1 MKKII
6 IATVVIL
13 VVIGIITA
21 VAVITK
27 NSMKKHILDG
37 PGMERQPHDYINSC
51 SYNYGGGMEGESEH
65 IELTMLS
72 DGSFSYSYYYCPT
85 NGGEETKVEKTF
97 ADSQPVM
104 DAIREICKRTGVL
117 TWGELPDSELMLLDA
132 PTTAI
137 SFRFFDDCF
146 YSVNSN
152 RIIEFI
158 LYGFSSN
165 FIHFFAS
172 LKIISP

>member
-1 MKKII
+1 MKKLI
-6 IATVVIL
+6 IAAVVIL
-13 VVIGIITA
+13 VIIGIITA

-27 NSMKKHILDG
+27 NSMKNHHILDG

-51 SYNYGGGMEGESEH
+51 SYSYGGGMEGESEH

-72 DGSFSYSYYYCPT
+72 DGSYTYIYSSCPYA
-85 NGGEETKVEKTF
+85 GGEETRIEKTF
-97 ADSQPVM
+97 SDTEPVM
-104 DAIREICKRTGVL
+104 NEIREICKRTGVL

-137 SFRFFDDCF
+137 SFRFFDNCF

-152 RIIEFI
+152 DEIPEDG
-158 LYGFSSN
+158 YGIFN
-165 FIHFFAS
+165 EIYNYLIS
-172 LKIISP
+172 LK

>member
-1 MKKII
+1 MIKKII
-6 IATVVIL
+6 IAAVIIL
-13 VVIGIITA
+13 VIAGIITA
-21 VAVITK
+21 AAVY
-27 NSMKKHILDG
+27 MKKNKYDHIILDG

-51 SYNYGGGMEGESEH
+51 SYSYGGGMEGESEH

-72 DGSFSYSYYYCPT
+72 DGSFSYSYYYCPN

-132 PTTAI
+132 PTTAV

-152 RIIEFI
+152 DEIPEDS
-158 LYGFSSN
+158 YGIFN
-165 FIHFFAS
+165 EIYNYLIS
-172 LKIISP
+172 LK

>member
-1 MKKII
+1 M
-6 IATVVIL
+6 IL
-13 VVIGIITA
+13 VIAGIITA
-21 VAVITK
+21 VAVY
-27 NSMKKHILDG
+27 MKKNKYDHIILDG

-51 SYNYGGGMEGESEH
+51 SYSYGGGMEGESEH
-65 IELTMLS
+65 IELTMLL

-97 ADSQPVM
+97 TDSQPVM

-132 PTTAI
+132 PTTAV

-146 YSVNSN
+146 YSINSN
-152 RIIEFI
+152 DEIPEDS
-158 LYGFSSN
+158 YGIFN
-165 FIHFFAS
+165 EIYNYLIS
-172 LKIISP
+172 LK